1 VARRGLAH
9 LTARP
14 DDPGVLTRVWDFLKV
29 RKRYWLLPMLLVLA
43 LFAVLVMLSVGS
55 EGNFVYTLN

>member
-1 VARRGLAH
+1 MSSALSR
-9 LTARP
+9 T
-14 DDPGVLTRVWDFLKV
+14 WDFLKV

-43 LFAVLVMLSVGS
+43 VFAALVVLSVGS

>member
-1 VARRGLAH
+1 
-9 LTARP
+9 
-14 DDPGVLTRVWDFLKV
+14 VLTRVWDFLKV